1 MIARLEADAFLA
13 ELGKELEETMLASS
27 AKQPE
32 AGHGRVPGTKPPRK
46 RQKKKQP
53 RVDQM
58 AAEPKASIQSQRIPK
73 PLVRDP
79 PYHPA
84 VVSLFNNRE
93 NIYVNKVRRTTA
105 ADMWDKSTERKDA
118 QEKNDE
124 E

>member
-1 MIARLEADAFLA
+1 M
-13 ELGKELEETMLASS
+13 ELEQTMLASN

-32 AGHGRVPGTKPPRK
+32 AGHGRTPGAKPPRK
-46 RQKKKQP
+46 RQKKQP
-53 RVDQM
+53 RVSEL
-58 AAEPKASIQSQRIPK
+58 AAEPKVPLQSQQIPK

-105 ADMWDKSTERKDA
+105 ADMWDKSTESKDG
-118 QEKNDE
+118 QEKKDGN
-124 E
+124 